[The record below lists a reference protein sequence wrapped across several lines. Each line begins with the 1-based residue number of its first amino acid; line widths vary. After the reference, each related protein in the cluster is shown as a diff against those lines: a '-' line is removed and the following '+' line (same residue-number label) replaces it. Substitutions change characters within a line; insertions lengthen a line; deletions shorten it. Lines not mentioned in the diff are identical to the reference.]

1 MLISNVYR
9 RVVQVFLLLILNIFH
24 TFFTVPVVDFEQV
37 NVSQTCSYVIFVTDD
52 PTVSENIEIYEEQL
66 PWWPSVIRVL
76 PLVHTALTEN
86 FPSFQRIQFYEYL

>member
-1 MLISNVYR
+1 M
-9 RVVQVFLLLILNIFH
+9 FLCNIC
-24 TFFTVPVVDFEQV
+24 
-37 NVSQTCSYVIFVTDD
+37 NRDD

-86 FPSFQRIQFYEYL
+86 FPSFQRIQFYEYLWQLFNFREITIGQINAACQQQNHFNKIF